1 MDSLISEPCS
11 ALFKR
16 VIELIYGLKKVVI
29 LCLNFKELMIELAVV
44 VVFTVKKINTDPL
57 FQLHLSNIAVLGLFA
72 GL

>member
-1 MDSLISEPCS
+1 
-11 ALFKR
+11 
-16 VIELIYGLKKVVI
+16 
-29 LCLNFKELMIELAVV
+29 MIELAVV